1 MKKNAGFTLIELM
14 IVVAIIAIIA
24 AIAIPSLLRSRIGA
38 NESNAIGALRT
49 IGAAQTSFHAQG
61 TAHQYATDLSELSG
75 ATPPYIDA
83 ALGSGEKHGYSFAI
97 TAADKYTWECT
108 ADPVVPDQ
116 SGIRTFCVDESG
128 VVCEGACAVD
138 CPTPE

>member
-49 IGAAQTSFHAQG
+49 VASAQTSFHAQNSD
-61 TAHQYATDLSELSG
+61 HEYAADLSELSS
-75 ATPPYIDA
+75 ATPPFIDA

-97 TAADKYTWECT
+97 TAADAYTWECT

-116 SGIRTFCVDESG
+116 SGIRSFCVDESG
-128 VVCEGACAVD
+128 VVCEGACAPD